1 MLGLNTYATTKNGE
15 AVDMIL
21 TPRISAMDCAFSSFN
36 FIVTLNEFTF
46 GFQSVS
52 GFSIEKN
59 VDYISEGGVNDHE
72 IMVEKPS
79 YEHPTLTFKRG
90 MIMRKPKIISEAA
103 RAAAAAIPDNIA
115 RKAALIGIN
124 MVDPQEALDSGPSL
138 GIIRVFSRERTL
150 KAMYSFLSLGTIA
163 WRGDD
168 LDASSGNILC
178 EEFTVAHTGLTR
190 HSLDPIPPI
199 VDSIV
204 NLVSDAKTFSNAQ
217 SVYIKAKEAK
227 ERKEAAEELKRKKE
241 EELALNRE
249 RKKQEKELEEEKRM
263 QQRLKEELAKKQK
276 EKELEAMREE
286 KQKER
291 DRRAEERNK
300 GEEAKKE
307 KEKEL
312 EAARKERQKEKEGNQ
327 NNETEP
333 QEET

>member
-1 MLGLNTYATTKNGE
+1 MLGLNTYATTENGE

-52 GFSIEKN
+52 GFSIEKTI
-59 VDYISEGGVNDHE
+59 DYISEGGVNDHE

-79 YEHPTLTFKRG
+79 YEHPTLTFRRG
-90 MIMRKPKIISEAA
+90 MIMRRPKIISEAA
-103 RAAAAAIPDNIA
+103 RAAAAAIPNNIG
-115 RKAALIGIN
+115 RKAALLGVN

-150 KAMYSFLSLGTIA
+150 KAMYSFLSLGTIS
-163 WRGDD
+163 WRADD

-190 HSLDPIPPI
+190 HSLNPVPPI

-204 NLVSDAKTFSNAQ
+204 NLASDAKTFSNAQ
-217 SVYIKAKEAK
+217 SVYVRTKEAE
-227 ERKEAAEELKRKKE
+227 ERKKAAEELKRKKE
-241 EELALNRE
+241 EEIALNRE
-249 RKKQEKELEEEKRM
+249 KREQEKELEKEKRR
-263 QQRLKEELAKKQK
+263 QQILKEELAKEQKQK
-276 EKELEAMREE
+276 ELE
-286 KQKER
+286 
-291 DRRAEERNK
+291 D
-300 GEEAKKE
+300 
-307 KEKEL
+307 
-312 EAARKERQKEKEGNQ
+312 ARKERQKEKQEENQ
-327 NNETEP
+327 NTENEP